1 MNITQ
6 ENFRSYCF
14 IEIQRGKSAT
24 EIIQQ
29 LKESRISNIPADST
43 IFLWVREMKS
53 EGRTTFLDRPRSGRP
68 SSTNDVSVN
77 TLKAILNDNPRQS
90 LRDLAGETG
99 IPKETIRRILTETLH
114 LKKVCSVWIPHQLSQ
129 QSKEDRVSCARSLIQ
144 LIENN
149 SQEEILRRFAVE
161 DESWILFDTPQ
172 TKQQNKA

>member
-6 ENFRSYCF
+6 ENFWSYCF

-29 LKESRISNIPADST
+29 LKESRIANIPADST

-53 EGRTTFLDRPRSGRP
+53 ERIMTFLDRPRSRRP

-77 TLKAILNDNPRQS
+77 TLKAILKDNPRQS

-99 IPKETIRRILTETLH
+99 IPKETIRRILTETVH
-114 LKKVCSVWIPHQLSQ
+114 LKKMCSV
-129 QSKEDRVSCARSLIQ
+129 
-144 LIENN
+144 
-149 SQEEILRRFAVE
+149 
-161 DESWILFDTPQ
+161 
-172 TKQQNKA
+172 